1 MRQVVIASAA
11 RTPIGS
17 FNGALKGVPATKLGS
32 LVVAEAVKRAG
43 LEAGQVDEVIMG
55 NVVSAGLGQAPARQA
70 ALGAGL
76 PESVGA
82 LTINKVCG
90 SGLMAVVLA
99 ARAIAQGDAEVVVAG
114 GMESM
119 SRAPYLL
126 TQAREGYRMGHGK
139 LLDAMIHDGLWDPY
153 HDFHMGMCGELCAAT
168 CQIGRE
174 SQDEYAIQSYQRALK
189 AQREGK
195 FAAEIVP
202 VQVAT
207 ARGERGVFEEDEDP
221 RRFDP
226 EKLKRLPPSFQPD
239 GTITAGNAPSV
250 NDGAAA
256 LTVMSLE
263 RAEILEL
270 RPMARIVGYAMAA
283 VAPEWFTLA
292 PAEAIRKLLKKTGLE
307 LKDFDLFEINEAFAV
322 VALAAIQRLGL
333 DRERVN
339 VNGGAVALGHPIG
352 ASGARILTTL
362 LYAMQDR
369 GATRGLAAICL
380 GGGEAVAMAVE
391 RLYSASPAS
400 WPPSVPPR
408 LPDRA

>member
-17 FNGALKGVPATKLGS
+17 FNGALKGIPATKLGG

-43 LEAGQVDEVIMG
+43 LEPGQVDEVIMG
-55 NVVSAGLGQAPARQA
+55 NVLSAGLGQAPARQA

-114 GMESM
+114 GMENM

-126 TQAREGYRMGHGK
+126 TQARDGYRMGHGK

-153 HDFHMGMCGELCAAT
+153 HDFHMGMCGELCAAS

-174 SQDEYAIQSYQRALK
+174 SQDEFAIQSYQRALR

-195 FAAEIVP
+195 FSAEIVP

-226 EKLKRLPPSFQPD
+226 EKLKRLRPSFQPD

-263 RAEILEL
+263 RAEILDL
-270 RPMARIVGYAMAA
+270 RPMARIVGYATAA

-400 WPPSVPPR
+400 WPPSGPPR